1 VVAFFHSV
9 FYPEFRSPMD
19 ALPKSEVENVENV
32 SKRVIRFELAPLTIL
47 TLVLVLAGLWL
58 LFKLLP
64 VLLVLIA
71 AFFMVGTLNPAVHR
85 LERKGAKRGFSIGIV
100 FGSLLIITVAVA
112 ILTVPAL
119 LAQASSLM
127 EQEPVLRAQLAD
139 RLSGFPLSEAL
150 GKWLRNFKYGG
161 PVSTEGAT
169 AFAYSMDAL
178 KFVTYTL
185 SAIFL
190 ALYIMLDRDRLR
202 GGLFAIVPRSHHI
215 RLSRV
220 MMNLETIVGAYIRG
234 QVITSAAIGV
244 FIFVLLSICGMENAL
259 AVAVFGAVA
268 DILPYI
274 GIFLPMAMSVL
285 SAVSH
290 GPVITMVVF
299 ALMLFYMEFESR
311 VLVPKV
317 YGQALRL
324 PSTVV
329 LFSLLAG
336 GTLMGITGALLA
348 LPFAA
353 AAMML
358 IEELR
363 VQLPGVQ
370 VQVADEVLREK
381 DDQGEEEYERRTEG
395 VSAEQSAAI
404 AVEIS
409 GDREKEENELF
420 KKSET

>member
-1 VVAFFHSV
+1 
-9 FYPEFRSPMD
+9 MN
-19 ALPKSEVENVENV
+19 LPSKPEVEEVGT
-32 SKRVIRFELAPLTIL
+32 KRVVRFELAPSTMI
-47 TLVLVLAGLWL
+47 TLVLIIAGLWL

-64 VLLVLIA
+64 VLLVLVA
-71 AFFMVGTLNPAVHR
+71 AFFMVGTLNPAVHW
-85 LERKGAKRGFSIGIV
+85 LEKKKVGRVLAIGIV
-100 FGSLLIITVAVA
+100 FGSLLIVTLTAA

-119 LAQASSLM
+119 LAQASSIL
-127 EQEPVLRAQLAD
+127 EQEPALRAQLAD
-139 RLSGFPLSEAL
+139 RLSGFPLSDPL

-161 PVSTEGAT
+161 PINTAGAT

-178 KFVTYTL
+178 AFVTYSL

-202 GGLFAIVPRSHHI
+202 GGLFAAVPRSHHI

-234 QVITSAAIGV
+234 QLITSAAIGI
-244 FIFVLLSICGMENAL
+244 FILVLLLACGVENAVAL
-259 AVAVFGAVA
+259 AVFGAVA

-274 GIFLPMAMSVL
+274 GIFLPIGTAVL
-285 SAVSH
+285 SAVPH
-290 GPVITMVVF
+290 GPVITIVVL
-299 ALMLFYMEFESR
+299 ALMFFYMEFESR

-324 PSTVV
+324 PSTVI

-336 GTLMGITGALLA
+336 GTLAGITGALLA

-363 VQLPGVQ
+363 VQLPGEQ
-370 VQVADEVLREK
+370 AQVADEVLKEK
-381 DDQGEEEYERRTEG
+381 DDRGEEEYERRTEG
-395 VSAEQSAAI
+395 VSAEKSAAI

-409 GDREKEENELF
+409 GDRVKEETESL
-420 KKSET
+420 KKAES

>member
-1 VVAFFHSV
+1 MI
-9 FYPEFRSPMD
+9 PT
-19 ALPKSEVENVENV
+19 PKSKQENPETVL
-32 SKRVIRFELAPLTIL
+32 KRVVRFELAPATMI
-47 TLVLVLAGLWL
+47 TLVAVLAVLWL
-58 LFKLLP
+58 LFRLLP
-64 VLLVLIA
+64 VFLVLIA
-71 AFFMVGTLNPAVHR
+71 AFFMVGTLNPAVHW
-85 LERKGAKRGFSIGIV
+85 LEKKRVGRGLSIAIV
-100 FGSLLIITVAVA
+100 FGLLVIVTLTVA
-112 ILTVPAL
+112 ILTIPAL
-119 LAQASSLM
+119 LAQGSSIL

-139 RLSGFPLSEAL
+139 RLSGYPLSEAL
-150 GKWLRNFKYGG
+150 AKWLRNFKYGG
-161 PVSTEGAT
+161 PVSTAGAT
-169 AFAYSMDAL
+169 AFAYSMQAL
-178 KFVTYTL
+178 VFAGYAL

-190 ALYIMLDRDRLR
+190 ALYVMLDRDRLR
-202 GGLFAIVPRSHHI
+202 GGLFAIVPRSHHL

-234 QVITSAAIGV
+234 QLITSLAIGL
-244 FIFVLLSICGMENAL
+244 FILIVLVACGVENAMAL
-259 AVAVFGAVA
+259 AVFGAIA

-274 GIFLPMAMSVL
+274 GVLLPIATATL
-285 SAVSH
+285 SAIPR
-290 GPVITMVVF
+290 GPVITLVVL

-311 VLVPKV
+311 VLIPRV

-336 GTLMGITGALLA
+336 GTLMGVTGALLA

-363 VQLPGVQ
+363 VKLPGEQ
-370 VQVADEVLREK
+370 EQVADEALRVGDDLAEK
-381 DDQGEEEYERRTEG
+381 EYVRRSEG

-409 GDREKEENELF
+409 GDRAREEGGSPKPEGL
-420 KKSET
+420 

>member
-1 VVAFFHSV
+1 
-9 FYPEFRSPMD
+9 M
-19 ALPKSEVENVENV
+19 
-32 SKRVIRFELAPLTIL
+32 
-47 TLVLVLAGLWL
+47 
-58 LFKLLP
+58 
-64 VLLVLIA
+64 
-71 AFFMVGTLNPAVHR
+71 
-85 LERKGAKRGFSIGIV
+85 V
-100 FGSLLIITVAVA
+100 FGSLLLFTLVVA

-119 LAQASSLM
+119 LAQASSILD
-127 EQEPVLRAQLAD
+127 QEPVLRAQLAD
-139 RLSGFPLSEAL
+139 RLSGFPLSEPLA
-150 GKWLRNFKYGG
+150 KWLRNFKYGG
-161 PVSTEGAT
+161 QVSTAGAS
-169 AFAYSMDAL
+169 AFAYSMEAL
-178 KFVTYTL
+178 EFVAYAL

-202 GGLFAIVPRSHHI
+202 GGLFAVVPRSHHI

-234 QVITSAAIGV
+234 QVITSVSIGL
-244 FIFVLLSICGMENAL
+244 FILVLLAACGVENAL
-259 AVAVFGAVA
+259 ALAVFGAIA

-274 GIFLPMAMSVL
+274 GVFLPMAAGVL
-285 SAVSH
+285 SAVPH
-290 GPVITMVVF
+290 GPVVTVVVL

-336 GTLMGITGALLA
+336 GTLMGVTGALLA

-363 VQLPGVQ
+363 VQLPGEQ
-370 VQVADEVLREK
+370 EQVADEVLRAK
-381 DDQGEEEYERRTEG
+381 DDRGEEEYERRTEG
-395 VSAEQSAAI
+395 VSMEKSAAI

-409 GDREKEENELF
+409 GDRVKEENLIFEKRRSRECDGTAKRDGYGREQKNGTRSRTSWSRWPSGSIKALG
-420 KKSET
+420 K

>member
-1 VVAFFHSV
+1 MIPPPKLELEN
-9 FYPEFRSPMD
+9 PENTP
-19 ALPKSEVENVENV
+19 
-32 SKRVIRFELAPLTIL
+32 KRVIRFELAPLTMI
-47 TLVLVLAGLWL
+47 TLVLITAGLWL
-58 LFKLLP
+58 LSKLLP

-71 AFFMVGTLNPAVHR
+71 AFFMVGTLNPVVQW
-85 LERKGAKRGFSIGIV
+85 LENKRFRRGLSIGIV
-100 FGSLLIITVAVA
+100 FGSLLIIILGIAF
-112 ILTVPAL
+112 LTVPDL
-119 LAQASSLM
+119 LAQASSMLK
-127 EQEPVLRAQLAD
+127 QEPVLRAQLAN
-139 RLSGFPLSEAL
+139 RLSGYPLSAAL
-150 GKWLRNFKYGG
+150 ADWLRNFKYGG
-161 PVSTEGAT
+161 AVSSEGAT

-178 KFVTYTL
+178 KFVAYSL

-202 GGLFAIVPRSHHI
+202 GGLFAVVPRSHHI

-244 FIFVLLSICGMENAL
+244 FIFTLLAICGVENAL
-259 AVAVFGAVA
+259 ALALFGAIA

-274 GIFLPMAMSVL
+274 GIFLPMAMGVL
-285 SAVSH
+285 SAVPH
-290 GPVITMVVF
+290 GPVITVVVF
-299 ALMLFYMEFESR
+299 ALMLLYMEFESR

-353 AAMML
+353 GAMML

-370 VQVADEVLREK
+370 ERMADEIQREK
-381 DDQGEEEYERRTEG
+381 DEREEEEYERRTEG

-409 GDREKEENELF
+409 VDRVKEESESL
-420 KKSET
+420 KKTES

>member
-1 VVAFFHSV
+1 MIS
-9 FYPEFRSPMD
+9 
-19 ALPKSEVENVENV
+19 LPKIELENTEDAP
-32 SKRVIRFELAPLTIL
+32 KRVVRFELAPSTMI

-64 VLLVLIA
+64 VLLVLVA
-71 AFFMVGTLNPAVHR
+71 AFFLVGTLNPAVHW
-85 LERKGAKRGFSIGIV
+85 LESKRVSRTLAIGIV
-100 FGSLLIITVAVA
+100 FGSLLIVTLTMA

-119 LAQASSLM
+119 LAQASSIL
-127 EQEPVLRAQLAD
+127 EQEPALRAQLAD

-150 GKWLRNFKYGG
+150 GKWLRNFKFGG
-161 PVSTEGAT
+161 PISTAGAT

-178 KFVTYTL
+178 AFATYTL

-190 ALYIMLDRDRLR
+190 ALYVMLDRDRLR
-202 GGLFAIVPRSHHI
+202 GGLFAVVPRSHHI

-244 FIFVLLSICGMENAL
+244 FILILLVACGVENAVAL
-259 AVAVFGAVA
+259 AVFGAVA

-274 GIFLPMAMSVL
+274 GVFLPIAAAIL
-285 SAVSH
+285 SAVPR
-290 GPVITMVVF
+290 GPVVTIIVL
-299 ALMLFYMEFESR
+299 ALMFIYMEFESR
-311 VLVPKV
+311 VLIPKV

-324 PSTVV
+324 PSTVI

-336 GTLMGITGALLA
+336 GTLAGITGALLA

-363 VQLPGVQ
+363 VQLPGEQ
-370 VQVADEVLREK
+370 AQVADEALKEK
-381 DDQGEEEYERRTEG
+381 DDRGEEEYERRTEG
-395 VSAEQSAAI
+395 VSAEKSAAI

-409 GDREKEENELF
+409 GDRVKEEIESL
-420 KKSET
+420 KKVEP